1 MKTNGFT
8 LLELV
13 VAISITGVL
22 LALAA
27 PSFVDMINSNRLNT
41 VTNELISTFNFARS
55 ESVKRNSDVVVDLN
69 RLVVMPSGCDN
80 QNCWLK
86 AIDSLPADYRITYY
100 PTTSAITYHSGG
112 TLEPSGYLKLCTP
125 DNMKVIIFQFIG
137 QLQIARDRDE
147 NGLPEV
153 FNSATGNFE
162 DVEPCAI
169 VVD

>member
-1 MKTNGFT
+1 MKSKGFT
-8 LLELV
+8 LLELTT
-13 VAISITGVL
+13 AIAITGVL

-41 VTNELISTFNFARS
+41 VTNELIGTFNFARS
-55 ESVKRNSDVVVDLN
+55 EAVKRNSDVVVDLN
-69 RLVVMPSGCDN
+69 RLVVKPSNCDN
-80 QNCWLK
+80 QTCLLR
-86 AIDSLPADYRITYY
+86 AMDTLPVDYHITYY

-112 TLEPSGYLKLCTP
+112 TLEPAGYLKLCTSV
-125 DNMKVIIFQFIG
+125 NIKVIIFQFVG

-162 DVEPCAI
+162 DVEPCPI